1 MRIIFSRLHRQLLP
15 LLSSCAIIIA
25 GCSTGMPNLLLRHGK
40 QFPDGSEQFQQV
52 LRYGDDSVSTLAT
65 VRAKM
70 SVNNATTGTRLR
82 ASDGTLLAYTLMIPH
97 DPVDPARLIVFLR
110 GHDNSNA
117 TWTEAQLRMASLGL
131 PSVVLDLRGSGASTG
146 EPTFGVDERNDV
158 HELIQHIR
166 NSHGLATRNVA
177 IVGRTFG
184 AGVAVQAAATDR
196 AGIIHAVIVEG
207 LFPKFADMTTN
218 EGMVP
223 EQTRATIART
233 LSARNIPGDS
243 LNPAYWLKR
252 IQNIPMLFVWGE
264 RDNYIN
270 ERQRGVTALCYEPAT
285 PDNRQVLMVAKM
297 YHGLDRDPKICSEQE
312 YQNYLTQ
319 RDAFLQRY
327 LQ

>member
-1 MRIIFSRLHRQLLP
+1 MDIIFSRLSGQLLL
-15 LLSSCAIIIA
+15 LLSSCSFIIA
-25 GCSTGMPNLLLRHGK
+25 GCSPGMPNLLLRHGK
-40 QFPDGSEQFQQV
+40 QFPDGSEQLQQV
-52 LRYGDDSVSTLAT
+52 LRYGEDSVSTVAT

-82 ASDGTLLAYTLMIPH
+82 TPDGTLLAYTLMVPH
-97 DPVDPARLIVFLR
+97 DPIDPARLVVFLR
-110 GHDNSNA
+110 GHDNANA
-117 TWTEAQLRMASLGL
+117 SWTEAQLRMASLGL

-166 NSHGLATRNVA
+166 STHGLATRSVA
-177 IVGRTFG
+177 IVARTVG
-184 AGVAVQAAATDR
+184 AGVAVQTAATDR
-196 AGIIHAVIVEG
+196 SGIIRAVVVEG
-207 LFPKFADMTTN
+207 LFPRFADMTAN

-243 LNPAYWLKR
+243 LNPAIWLKR
-252 IQNIPMLFVWGE
+252 IHDLPMLFVWGE
-264 RDNYIN
+264 QDDYIN

-285 PDNRQVLMVAKM
+285 PDNRQVLMVAKLH
-297 YHGLDRDPKICSEQE
+297 HGLDRDPKLCSEQE
-312 YQNYLTQ
+312 YQSYLTQ

-327 LQ
+327 LR